1 MVYRI
6 RYMIKIKILR
16 FIALVAAICAIQLT
30 FPALAAEPAQSA
42 INGADTVWV
51 LISAALVM
59 LMTPAVGLFYGGM
72 VRKKNVL
79 SIITQSFIVLA
90 LISIQ
95 WILLG

>member
-1 MVYRI
+1 
-6 RYMIKIKILR
+6 MIKQTIVFIILVLL
-16 FIALVAAICAIQLT
+16 FSI
-30 FPALAAEPAQSA
+30 PALAAESIDSA

-79 SIITQSFIVLA
+79 SIITQSLSEYSIIV
-90 LISIQ
+90 
-95 WILLG
+95 